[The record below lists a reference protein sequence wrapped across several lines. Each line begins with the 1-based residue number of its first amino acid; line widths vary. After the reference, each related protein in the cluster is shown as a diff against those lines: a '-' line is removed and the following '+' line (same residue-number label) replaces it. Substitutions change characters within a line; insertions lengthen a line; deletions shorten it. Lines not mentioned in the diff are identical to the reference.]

1 MLLGQVIERLVDEG
15 FASETL
21 LALGDLPLLVDVEA
35 AGRKEGI
42 SAAVYAAAAARRF
55 ASQAAD
61 DDWLALMTALERAD
75 DPGAA
80 CLRQM
85 LVWSLRLDAAAPA
98 CGCGSNCQGEEHV

>member
-75 DPGAA
+75 DPGTA
-80 CLRQM
+80 CLQQM
-85 LVWSLRLDAAAPA
+85 LVWSLRLDAAEPS
-98 CGCGSNCQGEEHV
+98 CGCGSNCRGEEHV

>member
-15 FASETL
+15 FASEAL

-75 DPGAA
+75 DPGTA

-85 LVWSLRLDAAAPA
+85 LVWSLRVDAAAPT